1 MTQPVSDETPELAQ
15 LIEHTFEVE
24 AVLTVKVQLG
34 NASGGVDAD
43 AEIEARRKVDEILQR
58 AWDTDRGRHHVEKWH
73 FELLDGGLVT
83 DVTEELADQV
93 EGQ

>member
-1 MTQPVSDETPELAQ
+1 MTQPVTDETTPDPSLVR
-15 LIEHTFEVE
+15 TFEVE
-24 AVLTVKVQLG
+24 AVLTVTVELG
-34 NASGGVDAD
+34 NAGGHVDAD

-83 DVTEELADQV
+83 DVTQELADQV